1 MMKVAKVSCEK
12 IWWWSSEFIEV
23 RHYFLQSC
31 FHVSL
36 NFSINKFFQELW
48 YTNTGISVPVAS
60 LPKINQSISWKGRVV
75 KIQMRATSESIWPH
89 CIVFEVVGFLACL
102 TGWQSHNNQATVFP
116 HLMHFLSKLLTWV
129 EL

>member
-1 MMKVAKVSCEK
+1 MPWLSLVAVLSLAWTSVSTA
-12 IWWWSSEFIEV
+12 W
-23 RHYFLQSC
+23 HC
-31 FHVSL
+31 F
-36 NFSINKFFQELW
+36 
-48 YTNTGISVPVAS
+48 
-60 LPKINQSISWKGRVV
+60 QSIQ
-75 KIQMRATSESIWPH
+75 IRATSESIWPH